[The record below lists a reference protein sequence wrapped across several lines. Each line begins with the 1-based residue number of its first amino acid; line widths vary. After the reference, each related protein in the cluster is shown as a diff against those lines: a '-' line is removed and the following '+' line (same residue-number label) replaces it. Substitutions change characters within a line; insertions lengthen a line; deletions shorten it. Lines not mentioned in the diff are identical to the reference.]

1 MNKSLWQRHLI
12 HPLVLIV
19 TLWFVSKSASAL
31 RTPRAFARA
40 RRRHQ
45 HRTLTMAILDS
56 PSAQRNKEPIWNVL
70 SEIVLPLLPR
80 DEPLSILEIAAGCG
94 VHTEHFASKLSEREQ
109 SFQYYPTDLDPVS
122 RVSIQGCIQQSKLV
136 DNVNDPLSLTLDANG
151 IVEEETAAALDSQGD
166 LDLILCINMIHISPW
181 DATRGLMKLAGNKL
195 RKGGVLF
202 CYGPFKVGG
211 TAVASNL

>member
-1 MNKSLWQRHLI
+1 
-12 HPLVLIV
+12 
-19 TLWFVSKSASAL
+19 
-31 RTPRAFARA
+31 
-40 RRRHQ
+40 
-45 HRTLTMAILDS
+45 MAILDS

-122 RVSIQGCIQQSKLV
+122 RVSIQGRIQQSKLV

-211 TAVASNL
+211 TAVASNLQVCAFHLLRGSLL

>member
-1 MNKSLWQRHLI
+1 
-12 HPLVLIV
+12 
-19 TLWFVSKSASAL
+19 
-31 RTPRAFARA
+31 
-40 RRRHQ
+40 
-45 HRTLTMAILDS
+45 
-56 PSAQRNKEPIWNVL
+56 
-70 SEIVLPLLPR
+70 
-80 DEPLSILEIAAGCG
+80 
-94 VHTEHFASKLSEREQ
+94 
-109 SFQYYPTDLDPVS
+109 
-122 RVSIQGCIQQSKLV
+122 
-136 DNVNDPLSLTLDANG
+136 LDANG